1 MGLAASQG
9 RMLLLTARKSDL
21 EFRAQQISQKR
32 LILAQQLE
40 DISTEYETAASN
52 RQMKIDLYKTTTED
66 GDDQRQ
72 TLEGS
77 RNLTYAALVSST
89 VMNQDDDEEPCLLP
103 CEASG
108 TSKKQLTFTAGEK
121 FRLVDDS
128 GAIVVASEDEIPNIK
143 SFTKAS
149 NGDGKYRKK
158 DATGKVIAK
167 YVVDPN
173 LKANSGISTNGT
185 TDGPNYL
192 QECLRNGKYLIQKP
206 SGEKDEDDKTEWR
219 NVSWDAIGSIKDN
232 YYQDDDDVAKSK
244 YDRLQ
249 REVQNQ
255 DKKLELELDNV
266 ETQRN
271 AVQTEMDSVDK
282 VMEENVEKTFNAFG

>member
-40 DISTEYETAASN
+40 DISTEYEESASN
-52 RQMKIDLYKTTTED
+52 RQMKIDLYKTTTEE

-108 TSKKQLTFTAGEK
+108 TGKKQLTFTAGEK

-128 GAIVVASEDEIPNIK
+128 GAIVVASEDEIPNLGT
-143 SFTKAS
+143 FTKAS

-158 DATGKVIAK
+158 DANGKIIAK

-173 LKANSGISTNGT
+173 LKATSGISTNGT